1 MSVVDAPD
9 AAGAAPAPARL
20 AHRFEAALVRAS
32 MAWARSRPWPACHAI
47 GERLGALAHVLR
59 IRRAVAAAQLAAAL
73 PGTGR
78 AERHA
83 ILAAHYRELGRVWT
97 EYAWMPELVRMPDDT
112 AFGTVRGVEHL
123 ERLRGRG
130 VILLTGHFGPFEL
143 LGARLGRLNPVDFVV
158 KPQSN
163 PLVEAMLRRTR
174 EACGVGTIPLGASV
188 RGALRAL
195 RAGRWVA
202 MLADQDARRHGVFVP
217 FFGRPAS
224 TPVGPARLSIATGA
238 PIVMGFAERRPD
250 GRLDLEV
257 LPPMRARDPRAPDAA
272 LELTARH
279 TAALEARVRERP
291 EMWFWLHRRW
301 KTAPPADGGA
311 S

>member
-1 MSVVDAPD
+1 MSAVDAPG
-9 AAGAAPAPARL
+9 AAGGAPARVRPS
-20 AHRFEAALVRAS
+20 HRIEAALVRAS
-32 MAWARSRPWPACHAI
+32 MAWARSRPWPECHRI
-47 GERLGALAHVLR
+47 GERLGALAHLLR
-59 IRRAVAAAQLAAAL
+59 VRRGVAASQLAAAF
-73 PGTGR
+73 PAKSR
-78 AERHA
+78 SERED

-97 EYAWMPELVRMPDDT
+97 EYAWMPELVELPDDLG
-112 AFGTVRGVEHL
+112 FCTVQGVEHL

-143 LGARLGRLNPVDFVV
+143 LGARLGRMNPVDFVV
-158 KPQSN
+158 KPLSN
-163 PLVEAMLRRTR
+163 PLVEAMLQRTR
-174 EACGVGTIPLGASV
+174 ESCRIGTIPLGASV
-188 RGALRAL
+188 RGAMRSL

-217 FFGRPAS
+217 FMGRPAS

-238 PIVMGFAERRPD
+238 PIVMGFAERRAD
-250 GRLDLEV
+250 GRLDLELV
-257 LPPMRARDPRAPDAA
+257 PPLTARDPDAPDAV

-279 TAALEARVRERP
+279 TAVLEARVRRRP

-301 KTAPPADGGA
+301 KTAPPAARGE